1 MISSEV
7 LDERLKFLD
16 PELKATHSRID
27 ILETICQANTGR
39 IEAIL
44 QASPNNSSK
53 HARKRL
59 NGLNAGERLLPVLL
73 LFLWLFCFF
82 ILFYMFDIQHD
93 AWICVD
99 FVISKAASIAS
110 SSSSR

>member
-27 ILETICQANTGR
+27 ILETICQANTDR

-73 LFLWLFCFF
+73 LFLWLFCFL
-82 ILFYMFDIQHD
+82 ILFS
-93 AWICVD
+93 ICLIFSMMRE
-99 FVISKAASIAS
+99 FVLILLSPKQLL
-110 SSSSR
+110 

>member
-59 NGLNAGERLLPVLL
+59 NGLNAGERLLLVLHL
-73 LFLWLFCFF
+73 FFVIILFLHL
-82 ILFYMFDIQHD
+82 ILCLIFSMMRE
-93 AWICVD
+93 
-99 FVISKAASIAS
+99 FVLILLSPKQLL
-110 SSSSR
+110 